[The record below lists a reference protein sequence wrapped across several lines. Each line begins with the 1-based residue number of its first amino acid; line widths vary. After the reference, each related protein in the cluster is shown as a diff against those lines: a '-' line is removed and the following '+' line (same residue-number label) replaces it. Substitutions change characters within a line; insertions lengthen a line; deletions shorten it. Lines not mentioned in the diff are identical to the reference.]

1 MACRTS
7 AAAFGPSCWAALLL
21 CPIGLALE
29 TALKTQPDEV
39 TIDFRSEGMKRVL
52 IALGIMV
59 VFSVLTYILG
69 FFVGTFFMVISCA
82 ILLGERNKV
91 KLLAIPFGVIVF
103 ILSLIHI

>member
-1 MACRTS
+1 M
-7 AAAFGPSCWAALLL
+7 
-21 CPIGLALE
+21 
-29 TALKTQPDEV
+29 
-39 TIDFRSEGMKRVL
+39 

-91 KLLAIPFGVIVF
+91 KLLAIPVGVIVF
-103 ILSLIHI
+103 ISVVFEMVLHTNLPAGILF